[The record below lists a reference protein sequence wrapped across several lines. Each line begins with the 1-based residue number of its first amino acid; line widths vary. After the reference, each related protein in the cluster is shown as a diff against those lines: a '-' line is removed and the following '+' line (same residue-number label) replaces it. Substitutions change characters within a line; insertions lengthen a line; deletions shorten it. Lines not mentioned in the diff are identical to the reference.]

1 MALTPLLPHAQSISL
16 TLTHTNPHPVQMTLF
31 DTAGME
37 CHNPRARLNSTYFRR
52 SRVIIFVYD
61 VNNRDSFDSLSH
73 WEDEALQKTMTRN
86 NTEILMA
93 LVGNKLDLAGDERQ
107 VTRSRALQFA
117 ENFFIPEHLVFEVSA
132 KTGEGVKKM
141 FNSIGRAMTKRGQK
155 HMRTPKAPTNGRGGC
170 KC

>member
-1 MALTPLLPHAQSISL
+1 
-16 TLTHTNPHPVQMTLF
+16 MTLF

-52 SRVIIFVYD
+52 SKVIIFVYD
-61 VNNRDSFDSLSH
+61 INNRDSFDSLSH
-73 WEDEALQKTMTRN
+73 WEDEALQKTITRN

-93 LVGNKLDLAGDERQ
+93 LVGNKLDLADDERQ

-117 ENFFIPEHLVFEVSA
+117 ENFFIPEHLIFEVSA
-132 KTGEGVKKM
+132 KTGEGVEQM
-141 FNSIGRAMTKRGQK
+141 FNTIGRAMIQNGKQRARLPKSLKRG
-155 HMRTPKAPTNGRGGC
+155 GGEGGGC